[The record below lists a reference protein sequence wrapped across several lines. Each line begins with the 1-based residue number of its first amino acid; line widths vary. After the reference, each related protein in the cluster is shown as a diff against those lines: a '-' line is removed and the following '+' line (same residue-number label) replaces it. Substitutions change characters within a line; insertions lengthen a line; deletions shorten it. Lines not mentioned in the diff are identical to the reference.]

1 MPDLQDLVDPAE
13 LIDVVRQ
20 LDFPRFQLGALFPD
34 DIRNAIDYSYISG
47 AAETVR
53 AAPYRAYDAEAP
65 IGSRPGL
72 QRTVGALPPISQKI
86 ILTEGDRLMLEGLFS
101 GNNSQQDRLIQAIF
115 NDAARQV
122 RSVQARVEL
131 ARGDALTD
139 GIVTINE
146 NGQQFTVD
154 FGVPVAHKETAAV
167 VWSNPTADIIGE
179 ITAWVETYVDTNG
192 VPPARAFTST
202 SVIGA
207 MLRNDDI
214 RASLALPSR
223 TELNAFLT
231 ASDLPA
237 VEPYDVQVET
247 SAGVKT
253 RVLPA
258 DRFVMVPGEGDGF
271 LGRTQY
277 GTTAEAME
285 LASEGLIDS
294 EAAPGVVAVTWKTK
308 DPVHIWTK
316 GAAIAL
322 PLITNPNLLFTADV
336 L

>member
-1 MPDLQDLVDPAE
+1 MDIRDLVDPAE

-20 LDFPRFQLGALFPD
+20 LEFPRFALGALFPD
-34 DIRNAIDYSYISG
+34 DVRNAIDYSYIAG
-47 AAETVR
+47 AADTVR

-65 IGSRPGL
+65 VGSRPGVA
-72 QRTVGALPPISQKI
+72 RTVGALPPISQKI
-86 ILTEGDRLMLEGLFS
+86 ILTEGDRLMLEGLMGS
-101 GNNSQQDRLIQAIF
+101 SAQQDRLIQAVF

-131 ARGDALTD
+131 ARGDALAD

-146 NGQQFTVD
+146 NGQQFTID
-154 FGVPVAHKETAAV
+154 FGVPAGHKVNAAT
-167 VWSNPTADIIGE
+167 VWSDPSADIIGE
-179 ITAWVETYVDTNG
+179 ITSWVETYVDTNG
-192 VPPARAFTST
+192 VPPGRALTST

-214 RASLALPSR
+214 KASLALPSR

-258 DRFVMVPGEGDGF
+258 DRFVMVPADGDGF

-277 GTTAEAME
+277 GTTVEAME
-285 LASEGLIDS
+285 LASEGLIES

-336 L
+336 LA